1 VHEHV
6 THERDFA
13 HPLVACGAVETL
25 WREVH
30 AAQPT
35 RAKRSANGAHT
46 PLMSHA
52 PAAAAAAP
60 IAEPSGLDLL
70 VRSAGLDGCLTD
82 STKLYSSCIVHGNY
96 KLLGAA
102 LEAQGYLYLRGV
114 LLRLGND
121 RQAVHNMMR
130 SAVQQSQ
137 HCRSTVLDI
146 ATSQRIAVDGCD
158 GSLDG
163 AWMGV
168 AQSAALQEIC
178 SGLDKLIERI
188 NCHTKQHCTTL
199 PNCSWLRAHAPGA
212 AATPPST
219 DYLHF
224 RTHQLD
230 IFGSPF
236 RPRWSTPV
244 EQQCP
249 QQHVSQ
255 LLCRVQSIAA
265 VNQLR

>member
-1 VHEHV
+1 
-6 THERDFA
+6 
-13 HPLVACGAVETL
+13 
-25 WREVH
+25 
-30 AAQPT
+30 
-35 RAKRSANGAHT
+35 
-46 PLMSHA
+46 MSHA
-52 PAAAAAAP
+52 AAATAAAP
-60 IAEPSGLDLL
+60 VAEPSGLDLL
-70 VRSAGLDGCLTD
+70 ARSAGLDGCLID

-114 LLRLGND
+114 LIPLDND
-121 RQAVHNMMR
+121 QQAVHNMMR

-137 HCRSTVLDI
+137 RHHSTVLDI

-158 GSLDG
+158 GSLDA
-163 AWMGV
+163 AWRGV

-178 SGLDKLIERI
+178 SGLNWLFERI
-188 NCHTKQHCTTL
+188 NCHTKQQFITL

-244 EQQCP
+244 EKQCP

-255 LLCRVQSIAA
+255 LPCRVLSIAA